1 MTTDKKSLESSSSRK
16 SDETANSLLLETED
30 GATEKELVT
39 SLNLHQAVESGNYE
53 LAKVNNWPLDGLS
66 DQRMTKVSLISVP
79 RRM

>member
-53 LAKVNNWPLDGLS
+53 LAKVNIRPLDGFC
-66 DQRMTKVSLISVP
+66 QIQVTRG
-79 RRM
+79 